1 MIFLDKE
8 IGKLRSILFYGIIS
22 SPQFKKKEKEMC
34 DHNICLQLANNHYFF
49 MDSCLSNF
57 HMSEGNL
64 NHEQKL
70 VMFLKTLTINLYIY
84 IPMKL
89 FAEEYF

>member
-1 MIFLDKE
+1 MVSPRKSCPA
-8 IGKLRSILFYGIIS
+8 GFYGIIS

>member
-1 MIFLDKE
+1 
-8 IGKLRSILFYGIIS
+8 
-22 SPQFKKKEKEMC
+22 
-34 DHNICLQLANNHYFF
+34 
-49 MDSCLSNF
+49 MDSCLSKF
-57 HMSEGNL
+57 HMCEGNL

-70 VMFLKTLTINLYIY
+70 VVFLKTLTIILYIY

>member
-1 MIFLDKE
+1 
-8 IGKLRSILFYGIIS
+8 
-22 SPQFKKKEKEMC
+22 MC

-70 VMFLKTLTINLYIY
+70 VMFLKTLTIILYIY

>member
-1 MIFLDKE
+1 
-8 IGKLRSILFYGIIS
+8 
-22 SPQFKKKEKEMC
+22 
-34 DHNICLQLANNHYFF
+34 
-49 MDSCLSNF
+49 MDSYLSNF

-70 VMFLKTLTINLYIY
+70 VTFLKTLTIILYIY